1 MVSSRASLMNLSSI
15 YSVVDLCQ
23 ALVQIPSENPS
34 GSVASQGEEAIA
46 RFVGAFLESL
56 GAEVEY
62 EEIGPGRPNVYGLW
76 PTPPRANQRILFAPH
91 LDTVTVEGMTVDPFL
106 GKCLDGKLYGRGSS
120 DTKGSMAAMLW
131 ALKSVDLSRLN
142 VAVGFAGLAD
152 EEFEQLGARACAV
165 RKMAEFAIVGEPT
178 SLDVV
183 YTHKGTA
190 WIEIET
196 RGKSV
201 HASLPET
208 GINAIDRMTD
218 TLKILHERFLQLC
231 PAAPD
236 PVLGKPTLSTGR
248 IRGGAKINVVPD
260 RCYAEID
267 IRILPGQESMAIA
280 VAEFFKQNQVP
291 AFVTSIK
298 TSAPLYTSPDNPFI
312 ANFIALGSKLTGANW
327 FCDAAFFALE
337 GIPAIAIGPGSIT
350 QAHTA
355 DEFIEIAE
363 LERGAQFFTNYLH
376 SFDHGR
382 LKA

>member
-1 MVSSRASLMNLSSI
+1 MNVSSI
-15 YSVVDLCQ
+15 HSVVDLCQ

-34 GSVASQGEEAIA
+34 GSTVSHGEEAIA
-46 RFVGAFLESL
+46 RFVGEFLESL
-56 GAEVEY
+56 GAQVEF

-76 PTPPRANQRILFAPH
+76 PVPPGTNQRLLFAPH
-91 LDTVTVEGMTVDPFL
+91 LDTVTVDGMTIDPFL
-106 GKCLDGKLYGRGSS
+106 AQRLEGKLYGRGSS

-131 ALKSVDLSRLN
+131 ALKSVDLSKLR

-152 EEFEQLGARACAV
+152 EEFEQLGAQACAA
-165 RKMAEFAIVGEPT
+165 RKMADFAIVGEPT
-178 SLDVV
+178 NLDVV

-208 GINAIDRMTD
+208 GVNAIDRMTD
-218 TLKILHERFLQLC
+218 TLKILHERFLQIC
-231 PAAPD
+231 PVDPD
-236 PVLGKPTLSTGR
+236 PVLGRPTLSTGR

-267 IRILPGQESMAIA
+267 IRILPGQESMATA
-280 VAEFFKQNQVP
+280 VAEFFEQHRVP
-291 AFVTSIK
+291 ASVTSIK

-312 ANFIALGSKLTGANW
+312 TNFIALGSKLTGANW
-327 FCDAAFFALE
+327 FCDAAFFALQ
-337 GIPAIAIGPGSIT
+337 GTPAIAIGPGSIA

-355 DEFIEIAE
+355 DEFIDVAE
-363 LERGAQFFTNYLH
+363 LERGADFFTNYLL
-376 SFDHGR
+376 SFENGR
-382 LKA
+382 PKA

>member
-1 MVSSRASLMNLSSI
+1 MNVSSI
-15 YSVVDLCQ
+15 HSVVDLCQ

-34 GSVASQGEEAIA
+34 GSPASHGEEAIA
-46 RFVGAFLESL
+46 RFVGEFLESL
-56 GAEVEY
+56 GAEVEF

-76 PTPPRANQRILFAPH
+76 PVPPGTNQRILFAPH
-91 LDTVTVEGMTVDPFL
+91 LDTVTVDGMTIDPFL
-106 GKCLDGKLYGRGSS
+106 GQRLGGKLYGRGTS

-131 ALKSVDLSRLN
+131 ALKSVDLSKLN

-152 EEFEQLGARACAV
+152 EEFEQLGAQACAA
-165 RKMAEFAIVGEPT
+165 RKMADFAIVGEPT
-178 SLDVV
+178 NLDVV

-218 TLKILHERFLQLC
+218 TLKILHERFLQIC
-231 PAAPD
+231 PVEPD

-280 VAEFFKQNQVP
+280 VAEFFKQHQVP

-312 ANFIALGSKLTGANW
+312 TSFRTLGSKLTGATW

-337 GIPAIAIGPGSIT
+337 NTPAIAIGPGSIA

-363 LERGAQFFTNYLH
+363 LERGAEFFANYLL
-376 SFDHGR
+376 SFKNGR

>member
-1 MVSSRASLMNLSSI
+1 MVSSSSCFMNVSSI
-15 YSVVDLCQ
+15 HSVVDLCQ
-23 ALVQIPSENPS
+23 ALIEIPSENPS
-34 GSVASQGEEAIA
+34 GSAASHGEEALA
-46 RFVGAFLESL
+46 RFVGEYLKSL
-56 GAEVEY
+56 GAELKY
-62 EEIGPGRPNVYGLW
+62 EEIGPGRPNVYGMW
-76 PTPPRANQRILFAPH
+76 AIPPAASQRILFAPH

-106 GKCLDGKLYGRGSS
+106 GGRLDGRLYGRGSS

-152 EEFEQLGARACAV
+152 EEFEQLGAKACAV

-196 RGKSV
+196 QGKSV

-208 GINAIDRMTD
+208 GINAIDRMMD
-218 TLKILHERFLQLC
+218 TLKILNERFPEIC
-231 PAAPD
+231 FVEPD

-260 RCYAEID
+260 RCYAEVD
-267 IRILPGQESMAIA
+267 IRILPGQESMATS
-280 VAEFFKQNQVP
+280 VTECFQRHQVR
-291 AFVTSIK
+291 AIVTPIK
-298 TSAPLYTSPDNPFI
+298 ISAPLYTSPDNPYISKFV
-312 ANFIALGSKLTGANW
+312 ALGSRLTGATW

-337 GIPAIAIGPGSIT
+337 GIPSIAIGPGSIA

-363 LERGAQFFTNYLH
+363 LESGAEFFTNYLL
-376 SFDHGR
+376 SF
-382 LKA
+382 AQ

>member
-1 MVSSRASLMNLSSI
+1 
-15 YSVVDLCQ
+15 
-23 ALVQIPSENPS
+23 
-34 GSVASQGEEAIA
+34 
-46 RFVGAFLESL
+46 
-56 GAEVEY
+56 
-62 EEIGPGRPNVYGLW
+62 
-76 PTPPRANQRILFAPH
+76 
-91 LDTVTVEGMTVDPFL
+91 MTIDPFL
-106 GKCLDGKLYGRGSS
+106 AQRLDGKLYGRGTS

-131 ALKSVDLSRLN
+131 ALKSVDLSKLN

-152 EEFEQLGARACAV
+152 EEFEQLGAQACAA
-165 RKMAEFAIVGEPT
+165 RKMADFAIVGEPT
-178 SLDVV
+178 NLDVV

-201 HASLPET
+201 HASQPET

-218 TLKILHERFLQLC
+218 TLKILHERFLQIC
-231 PAAPD
+231 PVEPD
-236 PVLGKPTLSTGR
+236 PILGKPTLSTGR

-280 VAEFFKQNQVP
+280 VAEFFKQHQVP

-312 ANFIALGSKLTGANW
+312 TNFITLGSKLTGATW

-337 GIPAIAIGPGSIT
+337 NTPAIAIGPGSIA

-355 DEFIEIAE
+355 DEFIEVAE
-363 LERGAQFFTNYLH
+363 LERGAEFFTNYLL
-376 SFDHGR
+376 SFKNGR